1 MWTLTGDEVSR
12 VIQASPET
20 LYGIVSDVPR
30 TPELSP
36 EIVSCHWVDGS
47 GPVVGARFRARNKV
61 TRGPAWSNEPEVIAA
76 EPGREFAFVR
86 RERPAG
92 ELVWRYRFEPAG
104 TGTRV
109 VESYRVTKPI
119 PRAMCWAMRW
129 IWGSKDRPAELR
141 AGMQETLRRLA
152 ALTEQPSAA
161 EQAERSR

>member
-1 MWTLTGDEVSR
+1 MWTLTADEVSR

-20 LYGIVSDVPR
+20 LYAIVSDVTR

-36 EIVSCHWVDGS
+36 EIISCQWLDGS
-47 GPVVGARFRARNKV
+47 GPAVGARFRARNKV
-61 TRGPAWSNEPEVIAA
+61 SRGPAWSNQPEVIAA
-76 EPGREFAFVR
+76 EPGREFAFLR

-92 ELVWRYRFEPAG
+92 ELVWRYRFEPVA

-109 VESYRVTKPI
+109 VESYQVTKPI

-129 IWGSKDRPAELR
+129 IWGSKDRPAQLR

-152 ALTEQPSAA
+152 ALAEQPSSVNRTEGA
-161 EQAERSR
+161 R